1 MIPRTVVPRDCRP
14 AAGLA
19 EGRRRSTKLD
29 DRVLL
34 PPELPVVPFSGPS
47 LIPAH
52 VPLSVLENRVLI
64 PRDLPVVPLAPSEHA
79 VEESQPPT
87 ELDRRV
93 VVPPDARL
101 NELPPAPLPVEE
113 LRVLGEGGI
122 LVEGEPRLL
131 PELPRRLAWEWLAPV
146 GSIVAH
152 LLLLVFLLNISR
164 VLVAQPEQVELALE
178 QPRIG
183 YIYLPRSIERVPKPV
198 ERPQKPSDKIRVDLG
213 ALRRLAP
220 LRPEVSPE
228 RGPARSEPVTPPVS
242 QQTPQSALNAAPPS
256 PPPAPPA
263 RPARPQPR
271 LEPVVPESPSGLL
284 IPRLSPGR
292 AIEQSLRAA
301 VESRQAGIGFADRL
315 PPPPAPGGLDR
326 PGGPGPGYLAGSL
339 QVLTPTQG
347 VDFTSYFARM
357 LAVVRRNWY
366 TLMPESARLGDR
378 GRVVLRFRILRDGEV
393 ASGEPILEM
402 SSGKDPLDRAAVGAI
417 TLSNPFE
424 PLPQAFTGPYIELR
438 FIFLYN
444 LPLNSQ

>member
-1 MIPRTVVPRDCRP
+1 MIARTVVPRDCRP
-14 AAGLA
+14 ASGLA
-19 EGRRRSTKLD
+19 EGRRRSTRLD
-29 DRVLL
+29 ARVLL
-34 PPELPVVPFSGPS
+34 PPGLPVIPFSGQS

-64 PRDLPVVPLAPSEHA
+64 PRDLPVVPLTPAEHVA
-79 VEESQPPT
+79 EELPPAT

-93 VVPPDARL
+93 VVPPEARL
-101 NELPPAPLPVEE
+101 VELPPAALPVEE

-131 PELPRRLAWEWLAPV
+131 PERPQRLPWEWLAPV
-146 GSIVAH
+146 GSVAAH
-152 LLLLVFLLNISR
+152 LLLLVFLLNVSR
-164 VLVAQPEQVELALE
+164 VLVVRPEEPELALE
-178 QPRIG
+178 QQRIG
-183 YIYLPRSIERVPKPV
+183 YIYLPRSVERVPRPV

-220 LRPEVSPE
+220 VRPEVSPE
-228 RGPARSEPVTPPVS
+228 QGPTRPEPVTPPVTRPAP
-242 QQTPQSALNAAPPS
+242 QTAMNSAPPT
-256 PPPAPPA
+256 PPAPPA
-263 RPARPQPR
+263 HMERPQPR
-271 LEPVVPESPSGLL
+271 LEPVVPESPSGLV

-393 ASGEPILEM
+393 ASGEPILEL

>member
-1 MIPRTVVPRDCRP
+1 MIARTVVPRDCRP
-14 AAGLA
+14 TSGPA
-19 EGRRRSTKLD
+19 EGRRRSTRLD
-29 DRVLL
+29 ARVLL
-34 PPELPVVPFSGPS
+34 PPGLPVIPFSGQS

-64 PRDLPVVPLAPSEHA
+64 PRDLPVVPLTPAEHVA
-79 VEESQPPT
+79 EELPPAT

-93 VVPPDARL
+93 VVPPEARL
-101 NELPPAPLPVEE
+101 VELPPAALPVEE

-131 PELPRRLAWEWLAPV
+131 PERPQRLPWEWLAPV
-146 GSIVAH
+146 GSVAAH
-152 LLLLVFLLNISR
+152 LLLLVFLLNVSR
-164 VLVAQPEQVELALE
+164 VLVVRPEEPELALE
-178 QPRIG
+178 QQRIG
-183 YIYLPRSIERVPKPV
+183 YIYLPRSVERVPRPV

-220 LRPEVSPE
+220 VRPEVSPE
-228 RGPARSEPVTPPVS
+228 QGPTRPEPVTPPVTRPAP
-242 QQTPQSALNAAPPS
+242 QTAMNSAPPT
-256 PPPAPPA
+256 PPAPPA
-263 RPARPQPR
+263 HMERPQPR
-271 LEPVVPESPSGLL
+271 LEPVVPESPSGLV

-393 ASGEPILEM
+393 ASGEPILEL